1 MDTSTSD
8 SAATDLVTL
17 LGPLA
22 GWYADPT
29 VMEIIVDGPGRES
42 VVRSGT
48 ANSLTD
54 IGPVF
59 SSQAELRQ
67 VIDGLMA
74 LGGITLGTGNTIG
87 EVRFTGYQ
95 SSLTA
100 TPTGQGTEK
109 WTDAQT
115 VQRARAVA
123 VIPPTS
129 VGSAHLF
136 IEKIDPAKFSFT
148 WEKLLQW
155 GVLTTAAYDLIASA
169 ICYQGPNTNILVVG
183 DTRNAKNYLLNLLA
197 ESLPAEERVVVVAD
211 TFQLPVARHK
221 RRIHLEPGPSTAQR
235 LLEVAAHMHAD
246 WLVTGDIHGAE
257 ALSLVQLLN
266 SGHHGLTTLCAQGPL
281 EALTQIETLCLAANP
296 SLGLPELRSL
306 IASALPL
313 IIFMKS
319 YVLPDHRI
327 KVTQLVEVAG
337 VKNDRYVLQPL
348 FFYDNDQGT
357 LHPTEAGNTWAERA
371 RNRIIMG

>member
-1 MDTSTSD
+1 MDTST
-8 SAATDLVTL
+8 ANPTAKDLAIL

-22 GWYADPT
+22 DWYADPT
-29 VMEIIVDGPGRES
+29 VMEIIVDAPGHES
-42 VVRSGT
+42 VVRIGT
-48 ANSLTD
+48 ANKLTD

-59 SSQAELRQ
+59 SSQTELRQ
-67 VIDGLMA
+67 VIDDLMA
-74 LGGITLGTGNTIG
+74 LGGVALGADNTIG
-87 EVRFTGYQ
+87 EVRLAGYQ

-100 TPTGQGTEK
+100 IPPGEGTED
-109 WTDAQT
+109 WTDAQSI
-115 VQRARAVA
+115 QYARAVA

-129 VGSAHLF
+129 VASAHLF
-136 IEKIDPAKFSFT
+136 IEKIDPYKFTFT

-155 GVLTTAAYDLIASA
+155 GVLSPAAYDLIASA
-169 ICYQGPNTNILVVG
+169 IRYQGANTNILVVG

-211 TFQLPVARHK
+211 SFQLPVARHK
-221 RRIHLEPGPSTAQR
+221 RRIHLEPSSSTAQR
-235 LLEVAAHMHAD
+235 LLDVAAHMHAD
-246 WLVTGDIHGAE
+246 WLVTGDLRGAE
-257 ALSLVQLLN
+257 ALTLVQLLN

-319 YVLPDHRI
+319 YTLPDHRI

-337 VKNDRYVLQPL
+337 VKNDRYILQPL
-348 FFYDNDQGT
+348 FIYDNDQGT
-357 LHPTEAGNTWAERA
+357 LQPTEAGSSWAERA
-371 RNRIIMG
+371 RNRIVMG